1 MAPFL
6 IVFSMLR
13 LKEGDFTRGIEV
25 RVGEREFRVERK
37 SSESEGFVR
46 GFRGRLAE
54 SEKLR

>member
-37 SSESEGFVR
+37 SSESERVSLGVFGGGWPRVR
-46 GFRGRLAE
+46 N
-54 SEKLR
+54 